1 MREEVDEVTGL
12 SRKVVIDS
20 QDTNLR
26 PRISIKDASN
36 KTARLPGSNAV
47 ARYLLPAGAH
57 ILCDKGDAVFPGDI
71 LVKIPRETTKTKD
84 ITGGLPRVAELF
96 EARKPKEQAIISEI
110 DGTVEFG
117 GFVKG
122 MRRIIVKDGMGN
134 EKEYLIP
141 KGKHVNVHEG
151 DWVTAGEPLMDGPVD
166 PHDILRVL
174 GPQELQKYLVDEVQQ
189 VYRLQGVGIND
200 KHIEVIVRQMLRKVK
215 IEDAGD
221 TSFLIGEQVDRF
233 AFARENAEVI
243 ARGGKPATAKPIL
256 LGITKASLTTD
267 SFISAASFQE
277 TTRVLTEAAITGS
290 VDDLVGLKENVIMGR
305 LIPAGTGIAG
315 YRNTYVVVNEDA
327 PEE

>member
-1 MREEVDEVTGL
+1 M
-12 SRKVVIDS
+12 
-20 QDTNLR
+20 
-26 PRISIKDASN
+26 
-36 KTARLPGSNAV
+36 
-47 ARYLLPAGAH
+47 
-57 ILCDKGDAVFPGDI
+57 
-71 LVKIPRETTKTKD
+71 KIPRETTKTKD

-122 MRRIIVKDGMGN
+122 MRRILVKDGMGN

-166 PHDILRVL
+166 PHDILNVL
-174 GPQELQKYLVDEVQQ
+174 GPKELQKYLVDEVQQ
-189 VYRLQGVGIND
+189 VYRLQGVSIND
-200 KHIEVIVRQMLRKVK
+200 KHIEVIVRQMLRKVR

-221 TSFLIGEQVDRF
+221 TDFLIGEQVDRF
-233 AFARENAEVI
+233 TFARANEGVI
-243 ARGGKPATAKPIL
+243 EKGGRPATARPIL

-305 LIPAGTGIAG
+305 LIPAGTGMAE
-315 YRNTYVVVNEDA
+315 YRNTFVEVETA
-327 PEE
+327 SASEE